1 MSSADKHSLMSSFP
15 ICVHLLP
22 LTASSKN
29 FQYNVEKIVNTS
41 VVLLRILRNQRTS
54 TLYTCFQVWQFF
66 KHPRPMICIIGL
78 VVLQRSLSC
87 HAAEISGRKQE
98 PEKCASRFSQNSC
111 IFSHNC
117 GIQDPPCFVPVFPV
131 LPDHFY
137 FALLS
142 SRSILLEFFQQSQP
156 SCLLSSFLFF
166 QSRNSACFVGGV
178 TPWAALRDHR
188 FFWLQEG

>member
-1 MSSADKHSLMSSFP
+1 MSSFP

-29 FQYNVEKIVNTS
+29 FQYNVEKIVNPS
-41 VVLLRILRNQRTS
+41 VVLHRVLRNQSTS

-66 KHPRPMICIIGL
+66 KHPRPMIFIIGL
-78 VVLQRSLSC
+78 VALQQSLSC
-87 HAAEISGRKQE
+87 HAAEISGRME
-98 PEKCASRFSQNSC
+98 EAEKCASRFSQNSC
-111 IFSHNC
+111 IFSHNY
-117 GIQDPPCFVPVFPV
+117 GIQDPLCFVPVFPV

-142 SRSILLEFFQQSQP
+142 SRSILLESFQQSQP

-166 QSRNSACFVGGV
+166 QSQSSARFVAGV
-178 TPWAALRDHR
+178 TPWAAFRAH
-188 FFWLQEG
+188 